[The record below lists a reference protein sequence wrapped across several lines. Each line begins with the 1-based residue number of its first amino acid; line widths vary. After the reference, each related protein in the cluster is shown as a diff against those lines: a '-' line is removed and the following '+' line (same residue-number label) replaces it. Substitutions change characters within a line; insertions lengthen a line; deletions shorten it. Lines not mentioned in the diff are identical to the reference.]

1 MSNHTKHAFYNN
13 VGSSTSPSSTLPNQA
28 VTEAIKR
35 TEKWQHRVMDALE
48 SIGISQLA
56 ENVHFRDYRKML
68 TGNLVYSDYG
78 IEDQSILNQ
87 IRELGD
93 NVGIPTFVKHYD
105 FIGII
110 IRQFIGEWLN
120 QKDNFKVD
128 SIDETSDNE
137 FLREL
142 NIQAED
148 FVLSE
153 FEREL
158 QIKLLKKGID
168 PAKSNFQ
175 SDEERQQYLQ
185 MLEQEKAKAIPVE
198 ERIKTTS
205 KNFKTK
211 AAEWAE
217 HTLEHDQSNYN
228 MSELDAEEI
237 EDYLLTGRYFRHYH
251 VGYDYYKPERWL
263 PEETFFS
270 KDVNI
275 KHPQDGEYAGRVFF
289 LGASDIIQ
297 RYGASLTPKD
307 IKTLQKRFG
316 DTTNFGQDSRK
327 PFSTNN
333 MTNTFFGDDVVLPF
347 AGYVEYDLGLQIQ
360 DALNVPMGETFIDTP
375 EGQQA
380 VPSWLSPF
388 QNQNYV
394 SNSYA
399 SMRREDI
406 SVRTDLMQVT
416 EAYWRSWKRM
426 WLLNYTTKTG
436 YSATE
441 IVTDD
446 LSPEFI
452 EEYNIK
458 KSSKYALNNI
468 EENMEENT
476 MYEFWIPEVW
486 RGVKIN
492 AGNSLLGDNIY
503 LDVEPLPYQVK
514 GDSDT
519 FEVLLPVTG
528 IISDSVA
535 HRLRPFQVGYNI
547 CMNQIWNLLEKEIG
561 MFFLFDI
568 NYLPSEY
575 KDYGDIEE
583 SLMKLRD
590 FAKDVGIVPMDTSKQ
605 GMQGNVPQMN
615 TLMTQDIS
623 FDKQIN
629 SRVSLATFY
638 YQKALEQ
645 IGITPA
651 RLGQATTFETATGV
665 QQGVTASHDQTAQIF
680 QKMSTA
686 RKKSTNMHL
695 AIAQYCQKEFIDKD
709 FVFRSSDNDKTFINL
724 TDPDFPL
731 RRLNVFAI
739 NDPKKRRDL
748 EMMKQTL
755 LQMNTLGD
763 MQDYAELYSADTIVE
778 LVSMG
783 RRSRQEAQQ
792 REQEGRQHEQE
803 MLDKQLQAQAQDKE
817 SQRQFE
823 KYKEDKRNE
832 TDIRVASIN
841 ANAKL
846 LDKNNTSED
855 VSQVQDYST
864 QILNDFKQQ
873 EIGVKKDLAENKKQI
888 EQGKLQRL
896 DEQLKLKTRELDIKE
911 KQEETKRF
919 VAVVNPS

>member
-1 MSNHTKHAFYNN
+1 MSNNTLHSFYNGMGN
-13 VGSSTSPSSTLPNQA
+13 STMSASTIPEQTIPDKL
-28 VTEAIKR
+28 KR
-35 TEKWQHRVMDALE
+35 TEKWQKKTMDSLE

-56 ENVHFRDYRKML
+56 DNMHFRDFRRML

-128 SIDETSDNE
+128 SIDEISDNE

-148 FVLSE
+148 FVLGE

-175 SDEERQQYLQ
+175 SNEERQQYLQ

-198 ERIKTTS
+198 DRIKTTS

-217 HTLEHDQSNYN
+217 HTLEHDQSKYN

-270 KDVNI
+270 RDVNI
-275 KHPQDGEYAGRVFF
+275 KYPQDGEYVGRVFF

-297 RYGASLTPKD
+297 RYGASLSPKD
-307 IKTLQKRFG
+307 IKSLQKHFG
-316 DTTNFGQDSRK
+316 DSSSNTSDNRK
-327 PFSTNN
+327 PFASKNLN
-333 MTNTFFGDDVVLPF
+333 STFFGDTQILPF
-347 AGYVEYDLGLQIQ
+347 KGYYEYDLALQTQ
-360 DALNVPMGETFIDTP
+360 DALGIPMGETFVNTP
-375 EGQQA
+375 EGEQA

-388 QNQNYV
+388 QNQNYIA
-394 SNSYA
+394 NSYA

-416 EAYWRSWKRM
+416 EAYWRSWKKM

-452 EEYNIK
+452 EEYEIK
-458 KSSKYALNNI
+458 KSSKYALKDI
-468 EENMEENT
+468 EDNLEENT

-486 RGVKIN
+486 HGVKIN
-492 AGNSLLGDNIY
+492 AGNSVLGENIY
-503 LDVEPLPYQVK
+503 LDIEPLPYQVK

-651 RLGQATTFETATGV
+651 RLGQSTTFETATGV

-778 LVSMG
+778 LVAMG

-792 REQEGRQHEQE
+792 REQEARQHEQE
-803 MLDKQLQAQAQDKE
+803 MLDKQLEAQAQDKA

-855 VSQVQDYST
+855 VSQVQEYST
-864 QILNDFKQQ
+864 QILNDFKAQ

-896 DEQLKLKTRELDIKE
+896 DEQLKLKTRELDLKE
-911 KQEETKRF
+911 KDQETKRYI
-919 VAVVNPS
+919 ATVNKN